1 MRFRVRGY
9 LGTETRITLTINRKD
24 NNMLELMGFVLA
36 ISFLANIMQ
45 LVMIVEMQAYRRGYN
60 SAKNKNR

>member
-1 MRFRVRGY
+1 
-9 LGTETRITLTINRKD
+9 
-24 NNMLELMGFVLA
+24 MLQLMGFVLA
-36 ISFLANIMQ
+36 ISFIANIMQ